1 MSYPLSDTE
10 ADLGPRILSLR
21 KREMSENAPV
31 PFTIDQMKKYTGSCH
46 CQAIRFV
53 VEVDLSAGTLR
64 CNCSFCRK
72 VRCWTVRVPR
82 GSFELV
88 SGESAM
94 SQYQFGARREQHYF
108 CKHCG
113 IRPFGL
119 HKAHLA
125 DAYYGVSVSCLDN
138 VADETLSETPIQY
151 LDGINDDWNAAP
163 AAHDF
168 L

>member
-1 MSYPLSDTE
+1 
-10 ADLGPRILSLR
+10 
-21 KREMSENAPV
+21 
-31 PFTIDQMKKYTGSCH
+31 MKTYIGSCH
-46 CQAIRFV
+46 CQAVRF

-82 GSFELV
+82 ASFELIAGV
-88 SGESAM
+88 GALSE
-94 SQYQFGARREQHYF
+94 YQFGEKREVHYF

-119 HKAHLA
+119 HKAQLP
-125 DAYYGVSVSCLDN
+125 DAYYGVSVSCLDD
-138 VADETLSETPIQY
+138 VGDAVLETTPIQY
-151 LDGINDDWNAAP
+151 MDGLNDEWNAMP
-163 AAHDF
+163 SPHRF